1 MHQPFSPLEDHPP
14 ISTLR
19 SLCQLGSSPISRVR
33 KAGESIGPEYPE
45 SGALPRGGVGGGR
58 DGGWEGGEG
67 GGPSEHSHLSSLP
80 PQQSPSPRPLS
91 PSRTTAREAGER
103 RPRRR
108 GWLRRSRSSPAALA
122 VPSSLLPG
130 PGLEAINPKP
140 NPKLPL
146 TASASNRFPKH

>member
-1 MHQPFSPLEDHPP
+1 MVCPKDFVYQPFSLLEDHSP
-14 ISTLR
+14 ISTLCI
-19 SLCQLGSSPISRVR
+19 LCQLGSSPISRVR

-45 SGALPRGGVGGGR
+45 SGALPGGGGAGGGR
-58 DGGWEGGEG
+58 EGGEG

-108 GWLRRSRSSPAALA
+108 GWLRRSRSSPAAFA

-130 PGLEAINPKP
+130 PGLEAI
-140 NPKLPL
+140 PL
-146 TASASNRFPKH
+146 